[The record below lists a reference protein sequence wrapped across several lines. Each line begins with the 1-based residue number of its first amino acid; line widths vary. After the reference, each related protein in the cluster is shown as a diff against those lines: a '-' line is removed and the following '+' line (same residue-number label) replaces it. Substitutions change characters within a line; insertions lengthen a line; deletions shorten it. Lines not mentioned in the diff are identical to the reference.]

1 MDNQRLI
8 LFIALAG
15 VLMLIWMKWEET
27 YRPAPAP
34 GTISKQ
40 PADKS
45 IPSVPEA
52 RSQQPQSSVAAQSV
66 ERNEISRGQAVRVRT
81 DLLDIVIDSNGADIH
96 EAKLLKHPI
105 SAKKTDEPFVLQ
117 SYSQDFGVMPGSMPD
132 IVVRPRTSEEI
143 SGIMQIANEFKV
155 PPDPWTP
162 PKRRGRPSKETL
174 RLIEQWC
181 F

>member
-1 MDNQRLI
+1 
-8 LFIALAG
+8 
-15 VLMLIWMKWEET
+15 
-27 YRPAPAP
+27 
-34 GTISKQ
+34 
-40 PADKS
+40 
-45 IPSVPEA
+45 
-52 RSQQPQSSVAAQSV
+52 
-66 ERNEISRGQAVRVRT
+66 
-81 DLLDIVIDSNGADIH
+81 
-96 EAKLLKHPI
+96 
-105 SAKKTDEPFVLQ
+105 
-117 SYSQDFGVMPGSMPD
+117 MPD